1 MIFEA
6 QPSHLR
12 SLNRMSACL
21 FTAKVLLAELE
32 DPIEPE
38 KRADLLL
45 ASEHLLDEVTKLHQV
60 LSRMTWQELDQK
72 AHPSSTDTER

>member
-1 MIFEA
+1 
-6 QPSHLR
+6 
-12 SLNRMSACL
+12 MSACL

-45 ASEHLLDEVTKLHQV
+45 ASEHLLDEVTRLNQV
-60 LSRMTWQELDQK
+60 LSRMTWQDLDK
-72 AHPSSTDTER
+72 KTHPSSTDTER

>member
-1 MIFEA
+1 
-6 QPSHLR
+6 
-12 SLNRMSACL
+12 MSACL

-45 ASEHLLDEVTKLHQV
+45 ASEHLLDEVTRLNQV
-60 LSRMTWQELDQK
+60 LSHMTWQELDQK